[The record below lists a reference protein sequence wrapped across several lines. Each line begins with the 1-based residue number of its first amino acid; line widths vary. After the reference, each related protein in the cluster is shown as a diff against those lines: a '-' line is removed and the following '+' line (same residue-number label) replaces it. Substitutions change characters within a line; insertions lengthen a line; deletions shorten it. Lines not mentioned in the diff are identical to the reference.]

1 MSDEKVL
8 LVNEKYIELFGEILE
23 KLKYHDELAG
33 PLESDYK
40 NINESL
46 LENNKYILYF
56 ITDNFLYC
64 LESVSDHN
72 SDYFTYQKDKIKKK
86 NGKFYKNKIS
96 KIGDRTLF
104 KKILLET
111 DSEFSKKIFNK
122 IVEIFKILTE
132 KDENDVII
140 FNKTY
145 SEYVKDIMTE
155 NKNYSKMLMV
165 MDNANSILE
174 VVEVVEELEINK
186 DETMVL
192 TKTKKNKK
200 SKGTSGGL
208 AGLLGSLGKGGKGG
222 KGDGLGGL
230 GNLMGAL
237 GGTGGLGGGLGEDFI
252 KGLENTKIAQLAK
265 SISEKLNIDDF
276 PLLSDPSKLLS
287 SLGNP
292 GEEGGIQNLLKFVM
306 SEVEE
311 SFKGDKLNEKDL
323 IGEAQNIMGQFKN
336 MSGIDPESILKNN
349 DLASIFSKMK

>member
-1 MSDEKVL
+1 MSTEKVL
-8 LVNEKYIELFGEILE
+8 LVNEKYIELFSEILE

-33 PLESDYK
+33 PLEADYK
-40 NINESL
+40 SINESL
-46 LENNKYILYF
+46 LENDKYILYF

-96 KIGDRTLF
+96 KIGERTSF
-104 KKILLET
+104 KKILSEV
-111 DSEFSKKIFNK
+111 DAEFSKKIFDK
-122 IVEIFKILTE
+122 LVEIFNSLTE
-132 KDENDVII
+132 KDENDVIV
-140 FNKTY
+140 FNQTY

-165 MDNANSILE
+165 MDNANSILAHDDSE
-174 VVEVVEELEINK
+174 VITVPAK
-186 DETMVL
+186 STETMVSKK
-192 TKTKKNKK
+192 KTKK
-200 SKGTSGGL
+200 SKGSAGGL
-208 AGLLGSLGKGGKGG
+208 AGLLGSLG
-222 KGDGLGGL
+222 GLGGL
-230 GNLMGAL
+230 GAGM
-237 GGTGGLGGGLGEDFI
+237 GGGAGFGEDFI

-265 SISEKLNIDDF
+265 TISEKLNPDDF
-276 PLLSDPSKLLS
+276 PLLADPSKLLS

-336 MSGIDPESILKNN
+336 MSGIDPEAVLKNN
-349 DLASIFSKMK
+349 DLANIFSKMK